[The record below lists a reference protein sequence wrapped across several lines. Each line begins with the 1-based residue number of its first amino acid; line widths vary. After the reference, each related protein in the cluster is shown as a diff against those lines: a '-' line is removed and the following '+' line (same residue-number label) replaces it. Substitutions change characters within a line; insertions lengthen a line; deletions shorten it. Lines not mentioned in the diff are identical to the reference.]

1 VIYKKS
7 TKIYLLSKKMSLKSI
22 TESRLVPVAVIPSL
36 ESALPLAEALMEAG
50 LPHIEIT
57 LRTECALQA
66 MKAICKEFPE
76 MTVGAGTI
84 LDPAVLAELVDI
96 GVAFGVSPGLNPAVI
111 EMAQSL
117 DFQMIP
123 GVITPGEVERGL
135 SMGLKLLKFFP
146 AEAAGGVKM
155 LSALAGPYGHTGV
168 QFVPTGGIN
177 AANAQAYLDLKVTKA
192 IGGSWFVDQKLVAAG
207 DFDKIK
213 TLTREA
219 VQLTRIN

>member
-1 VIYKKS
+1 
-7 TKIYLLSKKMSLKSI
+7 MSLKSI
-22 TESRLVPVAVIPSL
+22 TETRLVPVAVIPTL
-36 ESALPLAEALMEAG
+36 DSALPLAEALMEAG
-50 LPHIEIT
+50 LPHIEVT
-57 LRTECALQA
+57 LRTDCALEA
-66 MKAICKEFPE
+66 MAAICREFPE

-84 LDPAVLAELVDI
+84 IDQEVISKLVDM
-96 GVAFGVSPGLNPAVI
+96 GVEFGVSPGLNPAVI
-111 EMAQSL
+111 EKAQSL

-155 LSALAGPYGHTGV
+155 LKALAGPYGHTGV

-177 AANAQAYLDLKVTKA
+177 ASNALPYLDLKVTKA

-207 DFDKIK
+207 EFGKIRD
-213 TLTREA
+213 LTREA
-219 VQLTRIN
+219 LELAK